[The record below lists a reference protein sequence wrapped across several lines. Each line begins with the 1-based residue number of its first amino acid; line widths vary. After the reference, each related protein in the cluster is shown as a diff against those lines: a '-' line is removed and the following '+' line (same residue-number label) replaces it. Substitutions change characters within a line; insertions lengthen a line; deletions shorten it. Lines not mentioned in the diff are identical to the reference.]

1 MESKH
6 DEKKLAMVASLM
18 EDAIHSIAHKEVH
31 RQVSELRESVVFN
44 AERLEKMDTEVI
56 KTQVQLTK
64 RVSELEADM
73 GSAEGNMK
81 NLMQMTD
88 KALDSIRADLHSAT
102 VEMNNPDDERIAELE
117 TKFDSELSDI
127 NERLLRVEE
136 LLTTIVGYAEKIG
149 RLD

>member
-1 MESKH
+1 
-6 DEKKLAMVASLM
+6 
-18 EDAIHSIAHKEVH
+18 
-31 RQVSELRESVVFN
+31 
-44 AERLEKMDTEVI
+44 
-56 KTQVQLTK
+56 
-64 RVSELEADM
+64 
-73 GSAEGNMK
+73 MK